1 MANETWPRTF
11 CILRKTIFSK
21 FLLIF
26 LYLKSR
32 GKKVHTTTLYR
43 GSVLSFSGKFLTLTT
58 EFLGRGSQN
67 QPKVKNSNR
76 YNSKPEIDF
85 VAIPT
90 AFRNVTGGLKKPRK
104 IFRQGRRKGSNSKMC
119 HAPKISNPNF

>member
-1 MANETWPRTF
+1 MLPRHVAK
-11 CILRKTIFSK
+11 CKKTIFFRSLCL
-21 FLLIF
+21 FF
-26 LYLKSR
+26 SYLKVRGNNAIPPRCSR
-32 GKKVHTTTLYR
+32 GNTV
-43 GSVLSFSGKFLTLTT
+43 SFSGNFFLNLTT

-85 VAIPT
+85 VTIPT
-90 AFRNVTGGLKKPRK
+90 AFRNVAGGLKKPRK